1 MDLIRFQQDVFC
13 FESTHLLFMFGGIL
27 MAVITISRQ
36 FGSGGRTLGKMI
48 ADRMGYTFADSDI
61 VQEIAKEANVSEHW
75 VESFEKEAGT
85 KLSRLI
91 SSMVSQRWLD
101 RILKDEHGYLD
112 ERIYLDYLVLI
123 IAKMADEGD
132 VVILGRGSQ
141 YILDDHPD
149 AFHVLLIDEI
159 ENRIKFMVEHY
170 DMNEKQALRVITNE
184 DSRRMGLYSRLGK
197 KDYDSPSLY
206 HLVINM
212 CRFSLEKAAKLTCD
226 MVKA

>member
-1 MDLIRFQQDVFC
+1 
-13 FESTHLLFMFGGIL
+13 

-36 FGSGGRTLGKMI
+36 FGSGGKTLGKMI

-61 VQEIAKEANVSEHW
+61 LQEIAKEANVSPDW

-85 KLSRLI
+85 KLSRII

-101 RILKDEHGYLD
+101 RILKDERGYLD
-112 ERIYLDYLVLI
+112 EQIYLDYLVLI

-132 VVILGRGSQ
+132 TVILGRGSQ

-159 ENRIKFMVEHY
+159 ENRIKFMMEHY
-170 DMNEKQALRVITNE
+170 DMNEKKATRVVNNE
-184 DSRRMGLYSRLGK
+184 DKRRMGLYSKLGK

-206 HLVINM
+206 HLVLNM
-212 CRFSLEKAAKLTCD
+212 SRFSLEGAAKLVCD
-226 MVKA
+226 LVNA

>member
-1 MDLIRFQQDVFC
+1 
-13 FESTHLLFMFGGIL
+13 

-36 FGSGGRTLGKMI
+36 FGSGGITLGKMI
-48 ADRMGYTFADSDI
+48 ADRMDYTFADSDI
-61 VQEIAKEANVSEHW
+61 IQEIAKEANVSPDW

-85 KLSRLI
+85 KLSRII

-101 RILKDEHGYLD
+101 RILKDERGYLD
-112 ERIYLDYLVLI
+112 EQIYLDYLVLI

-149 AFHVLLIDEI
+149 AFHILLIDEI
-159 ENRIKFMVEHY
+159 ENRIKFMMGHY
-170 DMNEKQALRVITNE
+170 HMNEKQATRVVNNE
-184 DSRRMGLYSRLGK
+184 DKRRMGLYSKLGK

-206 HLVINM
+206 HLVLNM
-212 CRFSLEKAAKLTCD
+212 SRFSLEKATNIVCN
-226 MVKA
+226 MVTA